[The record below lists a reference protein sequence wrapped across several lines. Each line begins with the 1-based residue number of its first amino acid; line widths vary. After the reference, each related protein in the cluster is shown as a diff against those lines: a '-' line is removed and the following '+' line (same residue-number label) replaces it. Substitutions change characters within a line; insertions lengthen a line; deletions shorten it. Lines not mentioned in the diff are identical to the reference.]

1 MNKYLLGSL
10 LVATVSQAAGCIIV
24 DGNEEG
30 NRTIGAAWSI
40 KSNNQQ
46 VACPL
51 GFNTARVIAHPHQRL
66 ATDTSGDKID
76 LFNCDARSGITAPLP
91 ADEYDVWVEI
101 VDQTGAA
108 LFAQSVPVYVDLRSV
123 DKDVTFDIHTD
134 KGYFAMNWALSGQS
148 SGAPLA
154 CAQVPTLA
162 SISLDTTPA
171 TAATLFACEQQSGFS
186 QAYPVGVYQ
195 VAASA
200 LNSAQESLGES
211 STFANKQIQA
221 PNQITNLGT
230 AMILITGQ

>member
-134 KGYFAMNWALSGQS
+134 KGYFFMNWALSGQS

-171 TAATLFACEQQSGFS
+171 TPATLFDCEQQAGYS
-186 QAYPVGVYQ
+186 QAYPQGVYQ

-200 LNSAQESLGES
+200 LNSRQESLGDS

-221 PNQITNLGT
+221 PNQVTNLGT

>member
-10 LVATVSQAAGCIIV
+10 LVATVSQAAGCIIT
-24 DGNEEG
+24 DGTEG
-30 NRTIGAAWSI
+30 NRTIGASWSI
-40 KSNNQQ
+40 KANNQQ
-46 VACPL
+46 VTCPP
-51 GFNTARVIAHPHQRL
+51 GFNTARVIAHPHQLL

-76 LFNCDARSGITAPLP
+76 LFNCESRSGITAPLP
-91 ADEYDVWVEI
+91 SDEYDVWVEI

-108 LFAQSVPVYVDLRSV
+108 VYAQSVPVYVDLRNT
-123 DKDVTFDIHTD
+123 DKDVSFDIHTD
-134 KGYFAMNWALSGQS
+134 KGYFFMNWALSGQR

-154 CAQVPTLA
+154 CSQVPTLA

-171 TAATLFACEQQSGFS
+171 AAATLFNCEQQAGYS
-186 QAYPVGVYQ
+186 QAYAAGVYQ

-211 STFANKQIQA
+211 STFANKRIQA

>member
-10 LVATVSQAAGCIIV
+10 LVATLSQAVGCVIV
-24 DGNEEG
+24 DET

-40 KSNNQQ
+40 KANNQN
-46 VACPL
+46 VACVP

-76 LFNCDARSGITAPLP
+76 LFNCEDRSGITAPLP

-101 VDQTGAA
+101 VDQSGAA
-108 LFAQSVPVYVDLRSV
+108 LYAQSVPVYVDLRST
-123 DKDVTFDIHTD
+123 DKDVSFDIHTD
-134 KGYFAMNWALSGQS
+134 KGYFFMNWALSGQA
-148 SGAPLA
+148 SGAALA
-154 CAQVPTLA
+154 CSQVPTLA

-171 TAATLFACEQQSGFS
+171 TPATLFDCEQQAGYS
-186 QAYPVGVYQ
+186 QAYPAGLYQ

-211 STFANKQIQA
+211 STFANKQIKL
-221 PNQITNLGT
+221 PNQVTNLGT
-230 AMILITGQ
+230 AMILISGQ